1 MMLKKVIATL
11 AVFAAVSGFTATSAN
26 AFNVGNFGA
35 RVLSESRAPKSY
47 IAFCNRNPSEC
58 KADGVGVVSYN
69 SHIRSLITMV
79 NNRVNRTMRER
90 NDSGP
95 DVWTVNASSGDCEDF
110 ALTKRSQLIRAGVP
124 AGALR
129 MAVVV
134 TQRGV
139 GHAVL
144 VVKTNRGEFVLDNLR
159 RSIVKRNQTGYAFLR
174 VASAN
179 PRVW

>member
-11 AVFAAVSGFTATSAN
+11 AVFAAVSGFTTTSAN

-35 RVLSESRAPKSY
+35 RVLSESRAPKGY
-47 IAFCNRNPSEC
+47 VAFCRSNPSEC

-69 SHIRSLITMV
+69 SHIRSLIATV
-79 NNRVNRTMRER
+79 NNRVNRSMRPR
-90 NDSGP
+90 NDSGA
-95 DVWTVNASSGDCEDF
+95 DVWTVNATSGDCEDF

-134 TQRGV
+134 TPLGV

-159 RSIVKRNQTGYAFLR
+159 KTIVKRNQTGYAFLR

-179 PRVW
+179 PMRW